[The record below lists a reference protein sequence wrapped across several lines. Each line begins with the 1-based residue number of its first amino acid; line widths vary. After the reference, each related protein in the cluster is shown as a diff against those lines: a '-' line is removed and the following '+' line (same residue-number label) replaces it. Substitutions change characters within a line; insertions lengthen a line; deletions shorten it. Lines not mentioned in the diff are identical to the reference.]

1 MADFKVTKV
10 FKETIRAFVDGKRRC
25 LNEGGTSSSKSYS
38 IIQALIY
45 IAQESKTPML
55 ISIISES
62 LPHLKRG
69 CIRDFFNILGES
81 QDNNPYWSK
90 TEFKYKKPG
99 WKGEFEFFG
108 ADEETK
114 MRGGRRDILFVNEGN
129 NIAWEAVRQADIRT
143 QRFTLVDWNPSGEFW
158 VYEYWM
164 DKPTSDK
171 KYFSE
176 TGYVQEFG
184 DNVLIHSTY
193 MDAREVIPLQTIK
206 DIEAYKDTDP
216 DWWRVYGLG
225 ELGKMD
231 GLVYPSF
238 EIVDEMPLGSFFCGL
253 DFGFTN
259 DPAALSVNTIID
271 DELYSKQLIY
281 KRGLTNDVLAREMDL
296 VEWKAGGRTFRGVT
310 GLQLIADS
318 AEPKSIEEIRRKG
331 FNIIP
336 CEKGKG
342 SVEYG
347 IQKVNQYRHYITKD
361 SVEGIKEYRNLR
373 YKKDKLTGQF
383 TDKFVGEDHFC
394 DSVRYAVSTRRMLG
408 SRLPIGVSK
417 RSSLVIDKVYNG
429 FRLPISLNRR

>member
-1 MADFKVTKV
+1 MADFKVTKT
-10 FKETIRAFVDGKRRC
+10 FDETIRAFVDKKRRC
-25 LNEGGTSSSKSYS
+25 LHSGGTSSGKTFGSL
-38 IIQALIY
+38 QALIF
-45 IAQESKTPML
+45 IAQKSKTPML

-69 CIRDFFNILGES
+69 CIRDFFNLLGES

-90 TEFKYKKPG
+90 TEFKYKRPG

-129 NIAWEAVRQADIRT
+129 NIPWEAVRQADIRT
-143 QRFTLVDWNPSGEFW
+143 QRFTIVDWNPTGEFW
-158 VYEYWM
+158 AYEYWLN
-164 DKPTSDK
+164 KQTSDRR
-171 KYFSE
+171 YFSE
-176 TGYVQEFG
+176 TGYVEEYG
-184 DNVLIHSTY
+184 DNTLIHSTY

-206 DIEAYKDTDP
+206 DIESYKDTDP

-231 GLVYPSF
+231 GLVYPNF
-238 EIVDEMPLGSFFCGL
+238 EIVEELPLGAFFCGL

-259 DPAALSVNTIID
+259 DPCALSVNTIID

-296 VEWKAGGRTFRGVT
+296 IEWEAGGRKFRGITDFQIV
-310 GLQLIADS
+310 ADS

-331 FNIIP
+331 FNIVP

-347 IQKVNQYRHYITKD
+347 IQKVNQYKHFITKD
-361 SVEGIKEYRNLR
+361 SVDGIKEYRNLR

-383 TDKFVGEDHFC
+383 TDKFVGENHFC
-394 DSVRYAVSTRRMLG
+394 DSVRYAVSTHRMLG
-408 SRLPIGVSK
+408 TRLPIGVS
-417 RSSLVIDKVYNG
+417 RRGSRGSFSTG
-429 FRLPISLNRR
+429 FRLPISLSRR

>member
-1 MADFKVTKV
+1 
-10 FKETIRAFVDGKRRC
+10 
-25 LNEGGTSSSKSYS
+25 
-38 IIQALIY
+38 
-45 IAQESKTPML
+45 
-55 ISIISES
+55 
-62 LPHLKRG
+62 
-69 CIRDFFNILGES
+69 
-81 QDNNPYWSK
+81 
-90 TEFKYKKPG
+90 
-99 WKGEFEFFG
+99 
-108 ADEETK
+108 

-347 IQKVNQYRHYITKD
+347 IQKVNQYKHFITKD
-361 SVEGIKEYRNLR
+361 SVDGIKEYRNLR

-429 FRLPISLNRR
+429 FRLPISSNRR